1 MANAAGGSML
11 TTALN
16 AGGVALLA
24 VLVVLDQFP
33 PYFALVMQHAR
44 HDHLERDHFELFDA
58 EPRDD
63 GAAWHEDL
71 LAPDVRAVGDQLV
84 HGRAWQG
91 LGLELRRG
99 LT

>member
-1 MANAAGGSML
+1 MCNIGS
-11 TTALN
+11 
-16 AGGVALLA
+16 
-24 VLVVLDQFP
+24 VLRQQNLHLRP
-33 PYFALVMQHAR
+33 LVKQHAR
-44 HDHLERDHFELFDA
+44 HDHLERDHLELFDA